1 MDADQVIIE
10 PVVTEKTNIMRE
22 SHKYTFKVN
31 RGANKSQ
38 VMQAV
43 NELFSVHPLKCN
55 IVNVSRKPKRVR
67 YRLGYTAVWKKAVVT
82 LPPGEIIPIFEGV

>member
-1 MDADQVIIE
+1 MDADQIIIE
-10 PVVTEKTNIMRE
+10 PIVTEKTNIMRE

-31 RGANKSQ
+31 RGANKYQ

-43 NELFSVHPLKCN
+43 NDLFNVHPLKCN

-82 LPPGEIIPIFEGV
+82 LPPGEIIPIFEGA

>member
-1 MDADQVIIE
+1 MNADQIIIE

-22 SHKYTFKVN
+22 SHKYAFKVN
-31 RGANKSQ
+31 RGANKYQ
-38 VMQAV
+38 VMLAV
-43 NELFSVHPLKCN
+43 NELFDVHPLKCN

-82 LPPGEIIPIFEGV
+82 LPPGEIIPIFEGA